1 MRCYDAESCFN
12 EIIAYFNSEVSGYP
26 FITNI
31 DDATILQDICS
42 KMQADS
48 NKRLLGYQ
56 TTVMGTIFLMKVN
69 CSLMSLLLTM
79 ELSSDYRHIICFV
92 ENRR

>member
-26 FITNI
+26 FIANI

-48 NKRLLGYQ
+48 NK
-56 TTVMGTIFLMKVN
+56 K
-69 CSLMSLLLTM
+69 
-79 ELSSDYRHIICFV
+79 
-92 ENRR
+92 

>member
-12 EIIAYFNSEVSGYP
+12 EIIAYFNSETSGYP
-26 FITNI
+26 FIANI

-48 NKRLLGYQ
+48 NKNIIR
-56 TTVMGTIFLMKVN
+56 V
-69 CSLMSLLLTM
+69 
-79 ELSSDYRHIICFV
+79 SDYCNGDNLPNESTLFFG
-92 ENRR
+92 RRSEKIQLRVAPG

>member
-26 FITNI
+26 FIANI

-48 NKRLLGYQ
+48 NKK
-56 TTVMGTIFLMKVN
+56 IIN
-69 CSLMSLLLTM
+69 CSLMLLLLTM

-92 ENRR
+92 GNRR